1 MQKIFINSIISNLGI
16 SIDTISQHQAKQ
28 GELLQELIKSLPEK
42 KSQLI
47 KIYCQIYKVQY
58 VDLES
63 KDIPFSITNLITP
76 EIAKKSNIIPIDK
89 VGNHIIIAT
98 TKPRDLKLI
107 DSIRFETG
115 FTPKTV
121 LSTEAEIA
129 EAMDQY
135 YSSPKT
141 IDINEDASDNIRTTN
156 KSDDREKI
164 VASDKPNEGGAII
177 NLVNQVLIKCATT
190 GASDIHI
197 EPYENFLR
205 IRLRIDGVL
214 HEIAR
219 PSSHMQAAIVSRFKI
234 LGALNIAEKR
244 KPQDG
249 NINVLIQDKPID
261 FRMNTVPTVFG
272 EKIVLRI
279 LDKSALNVDLTKLG
293 FEERDFRS
301 FQKSIHKPFGMV
313 VVTGPTGSGK
323 TTTLYS
329 ALADLNKVS
338 ENIMTAED
346 PVEFTVPGINQV
358 QVNPT
363 IEFTFADALRAF
375 LRQDPDIIMV
385 GEIRDRDTGEIAIK
399 AALTGHMVLSTL
411 HTNSASDTIT
421 RLLNMG
427 LEPFNVIAALTCV
440 VAQRLARKI
449 CSNCKVENTSVT
461 PEQLMTL
468 GMPKEVAETAK
479 VYMGEG
485 CVRCSKTG
493 YKGRTAIHEVL
504 VMNDEI
510 KDAILAG
517 SSSLVLKKIA
527 VKNGMKTL
535 RQNALNKLLNGEIDI
550 IEITKT
556 TASDDD

>member
-1 MQKIFINSIISNLGI
+1 M
-16 SIDTISQHQAKQ
+16 
-28 GELLQELIKSLPEK
+28 
-42 KSQLI
+42 
-47 KIYCQIYKVQY
+47 
-58 VDLES
+58 
-63 KDIPFSITNLITP
+63 
-76 EIAKKSNIIPIDK
+76 
-89 VGNHIIIAT
+89 
-98 TKPRDLKLI
+98 
-107 DSIRFETG
+107 
-115 FTPKTV
+115 
-121 LSTEAEIA
+121 
-129 EAMDQY
+129 
-135 YSSPKT
+135 
-141 IDINEDASDNIRTTN
+141 
-156 KSDDREKI
+156 
-164 VASDKPNEGGAII
+164 
-177 NLVNQVLIKCATT
+177 
-190 GASDIHI
+190 
-197 EPYENFLR
+197 
-205 IRLRIDGVL
+205 
-214 HEIAR
+214 
-219 PSSHMQAAIVSRFKI
+219 
-234 LGALNIAEKR
+234 GALNIAEKR

-293 FEERDFRS
+293 FEERDFKH

-313 VVTGPTGSGK
+313 LVTGPTGSGK

-358 QVNPT
+358 QVKPS

-385 GEIRDRDTGEIAIK
+385 GEIRDKITGEIAVK

-411 HTNSASDTIT
+411 HTNSAPDTIT

-427 LEPFNVIAALTCV
+427 LEPFNVVAALTCI

-461 PEQLMTL
+461 PQQLMSL
-468 GMPKEVAETAK
+468 GLPKDIAEKAK
-479 VYMGEG
+479 VYKGEG

-510 KDAILAG
+510 KDAILDG
-517 SSSLVLKKIA
+517 SSSMELKKIA
-527 VKNGMKTL
+527 IKNGMKTL
-535 RQNALNKLLNGEIDI
+535 RQNALIKLIKGEIDI

-556 TASDDD
+556 TASDED